1 MIPINYYLGCSIALY
16 LIGMYCL
23 ASKRNMIKL
32 VMGLEILI
40 NAAHLNF
47 IAFSAHRRVGYIDP
61 FGHSIV
67 LMSIGF
73 AGCITALALTIVT
86 HAYKHFHT
94 LDVRELRRLR
104 W

>member
-1 MIPINYYLGCSIALY
+1 MISLNYYLGCSIALY
-16 LIGMYCL
+16 IVGMYCL

-47 IAFSAHRRVGYIDP
+47 IVFSAYRRGGYIDP

-67 LMSIGF
+67 MMSIGF

-86 HAYKHFHT
+86 YAYKHFHT
-94 LDVRELRRLR
+94 LDVRKLRRLR